1 MKHTLVLLAT
11 AMLFLT
17 TACHNRNTAENIDT
31 TTMPT
36 TGIVTNERGVTLL
49 CESDNALF
57 IAMTDMANE
66 MSIDLFRGS
75 DNDELLTKLMPTGA
89 TPSSINAFLV
99 IEGSE
104 YLESDRKPHR
114 ILFDA
119 GLGADKGGQ
128 MLTALKEEADPSEI
142 DAIFLT
148 HLHADHIGGL
158 LLDGQKAFPN
168 AIIYLSQEEMDAW
181 SDQGPFAD
189 RNTLWKEVQKAYK
202 GCIKT
207 FHDGETLCDGLVEA
221 VLAPGHT
228 PGHTVY
234 KVDGGT
240 CYMVGDLLHAQ
251 DLQIDHPEFCASY
264 DHDPALAVQTRKRI
278 LNLLRDGSNYMAAAH
293 CHDPFLNL
301 HDRAS
306 NL

>member
-1 MKHTLVLLAT
+1 
-11 AMLFLT
+11 MLCLT
-17 TACHNRNTAENIDT
+17 TACHNRNTTENTD
-31 TTMPT
+31 TTMPAT
-36 TGIVTNERGVTLL
+36 DTASKEQGDALL
-49 CESDNALF
+49 CASDNALF
-57 IAMTDMANE
+57 ISLTDMANE

-75 DNDELLTKLMPTGA
+75 ANDELLAQLMPTGA
-89 TPSSINAFLV
+89 MRSSINAFLV
-99 IEGSE
+99 IESSE

-128 MLTALKEEADPSEI
+128 MMAKLKEEADPSEI
-142 DAIFLT
+142 DAVFLT

-168 AIIYLSQEEMDAW
+168 ATVYLSQEELEAW

-189 RNTLWKEVQKAYK
+189 RNGLWKEVQKAYK

-207 FHDGETLCDGLVEA
+207 FRDGERLCDGLVEA
-221 VLAPGHT
+221 ILAPGHT

-240 CYMVGDLLHAQ
+240 CYMMGDLLHAQ

-264 DHDPALAVQTRKRI
+264 DNDPALAVQTRRKI
-278 LNLLRDGSNYMAAAH
+278 LDLLRNGSSYMAAAH
-293 CHDPFLNL
+293 CYAPFLNL
-301 HDRAS
+301 KDRAS